1 MLKMLTFLRASIL
14 MLLLCSVCLAGEAP
28 PGDAAT
34 AKAAPQYDTRAIEG
48 WTVHISPKLLA
59 DDKVALDKALEMLAA
74 HLKQI
79 VIAVPADAVAHL
91 KKVPLYFNPGYPGIG
106 PHAEYHPDAGWL
118 KANKRDPG
126 MAHGVEFTNVKVF
139 EADTSRMPVFV
150 LHELAHAFH
159 DQVLSFDQ
167 PDVIAAY
174 KRALESK
181 SYEKVER
188 FHGVPGRHNTFERAY
203 AMTNHK
209 EYFAE
214 CTEAFFGR
222 NDFFPFTRD
231 QLEAHDPEMFKLLAR
246 LWNAPLPK

>member
-14 MLLLCSVCLAGEAP
+14 MLLLCSVCLAGEAT

-126 MAHGVEFTNVKVF
+126 RAHRDEFTNAKGF
-139 EADTSRMPVFV
+139 EADTIRKPVFV

-159 DQVLSFDQ
+159 DQV
-167 PDVIAAY
+167 
-174 KRALESK
+174 
-181 SYEKVER
+181 
-188 FHGVPGRHNTFERAY
+188 
-203 AMTNHK
+203 
-209 EYFAE
+209 
-214 CTEAFFGR
+214 
-222 NDFFPFTRD
+222 
-231 QLEAHDPEMFKLLAR
+231 
-246 LWNAPLPK
+246 